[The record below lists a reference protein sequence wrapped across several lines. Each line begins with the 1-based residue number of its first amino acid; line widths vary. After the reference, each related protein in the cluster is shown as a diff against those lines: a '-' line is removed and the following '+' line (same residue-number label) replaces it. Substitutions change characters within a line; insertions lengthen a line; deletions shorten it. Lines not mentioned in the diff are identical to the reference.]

1 MAWLNKTTLN
11 GKKAKLIPLEKSH
24 REGLLAAASDG
35 KLWELWYTSVPSEDS
50 IDQYIETALTEQL
63 HGRALPFTI
72 LDASTN
78 KIIGCT
84 RYCNAVPNNRRLEI
98 GYTWYAKSCQ
108 KTGIN
113 TECKYLLLQYAFEQ
127 LNCIAVEFKTHS
139 HNRNSQ
145 RAISRLGAKLDGV
158 IRNHSIT
165 KNGIIRDACMY
176 SIIQSEWE
184 VVKFSLDFE
193 MGKY

>member
-72 LDASTN
+72 
-78 KIIGCT
+78 
-84 RYCNAVPNNRRLEI
+84 
-98 GYTWYAKSCQ
+98 
-108 KTGIN
+108 
-113 TECKYLLLQYAFEQ
+113 
-127 LNCIAVEFKTHS
+127 
-139 HNRNSQ
+139 
-145 RAISRLGAKLDGV
+145 
-158 IRNHSIT
+158 
-165 KNGIIRDACMY
+165 
-176 SIIQSEWE
+176 
-184 VVKFSLDFE
+184 
-193 MGKY
+193 